1 MTSSMK
7 SLGVDLINP
16 QSLNSKPDTS
26 FFTNPLRTKKVVD
39 VDPDVIHKPEV
50 VTLAENMIEVLKSTK
65 DKSEF
70 LKGFKITK
78 NRDQNLISKST
89 ETLNKKSKR
98 AKSTTSTTSI
108 DVILNIF
115 RGAQNTLEVPENNVR
130 SISVPNLNEST
141 KAMVMIFVI
150 GGITPS
156 EIRYS
161 NYFNIRAKIFYFWN
175 SFRNMDLL
183 HKKHFNE
190 SNVSLFLGSTH
201 VITPTDYLN
210 ELKSGLENK

>member
-1 MTSSMK
+1 MK

-50 VTLAENMIEVLKSTK
+50 VNLAENMIEVLKSTK

-130 SISVPNLNEST
+130 SISVPNLNESNT

-161 NYFNIRAKIFYFWN
+161 NHLNFFAKIFNF
-175 SFRNMDLL
+175 
-183 HKKHFNE
+183 
-190 SNVSLFLGSTH
+190 
-201 VITPTDYLN
+201 
-210 ELKSGLENK
+210 

>member
-1 MTSSMK
+1 MK

-50 VTLAENMIEVLKSTK
+50 VNLAENMIEVLKSTK

-78 NRDQNLISKST
+78 NRDQNLLSKST
-89 ETLNKKSKR
+89 ETLPKKAKR
-98 AKSTTSTTSI
+98 AKSTTSMGSL
-108 DVILNIF
+108 LNMF

-161 NYFNIRAKIFYFWN
+161 NYLNFCAKIFYFWN